1 MGKRVDLHEICC
13 YLPYSHGFTSH
24 APSFMRLTSFPLFAA
39 TACLLVAFLTGCE
52 FDSETLQP
60 PPAPDPETALS
71 APEPSTHAVD
81 VERVQPAKM
90 INASAR
96 SLEQRLSDASTEARV
111 VQALAKQDD
120 LRLFDFQAIVRSG
133 RLTLSGDVNTTD
145 QHRLI
150 DRVLARTRGLR
161 AVTNRVTV
169 AGRSAEAARGM
180 IADADSEEASKGAYY
195 TVRSGDTLWK
205 IARSHRASVERI
217 KNLNEIRGSSL
228 QPGQRIRVR

>member
-1 MGKRVDLHEICC
+1 M
-13 YLPYSHGFTSH
+13 
-24 APSFMRLTSFPLFAA
+24 SFPPFAV
-39 TACLLVAFLTGCE
+39 TVCLLLAFLAGCE
-52 FDSETLQP
+52 FESDTLEP

-71 APEPSTHAVD
+71 APEPTSQAAD
-81 VERVQPAKM
+81 AERVQPAKM
-90 INASAR
+90 INASTR
-96 SLEQRLSDASTEARV
+96 SLEQRLSDASAEARV

-120 LRLFDFQAIVRSG
+120 LRLFDFDATVRSG

-169 AGRSAEAARGM
+169 AGRSPEAARGM
-180 IADADSEEASKGAYY
+180 IAEADAEQAAKGSYY